1 MQTTPS
7 LLNPSNYIT
16 YQALKRQE
24 HEICVAIE
32 IYLAEKCARI
42 HYADLMDNLPS
53 HLASKDSLLAW
64 LNDKVVKGQLVRKGI
79 ISLYKQERPE
89 DFEDGMWKPI
99 NFPLFVKYAAEKLTD
114 KNFVNSRKLAEIY
127 KRSFNEAVW
136 LGKAATVMG
145 LKLLEELHKHG
156 QLRSVTAKAILDMNE
171 RSRELLEKNARV
183 ISRAARNN
191 DFSVQYMR
199 DIQRNFEE
207 FYKQQWQKEL
217 QRHSQHEEYR
227 FLQMYKPD
235 IEQAL
240 TMIPAHIQEPVKFL
254 PEVEGIAQ

>member
-1 MQTTPS
+1 MQNMPS

-24 HEICVAIE
+24 HDICVAIE

-79 ISLYKQERPE
+79 ISLYKQERSE
-89 DFEDGMWKPI
+89 DFEYGVWKPI
-99 NFPLFVKYAAEKLTD
+99 NFPLFVKYAAEKLTNKD
-114 KNFVNSRKLAEIY
+114 FVNSRKLAETY
-127 KRSFNEAVW
+127 NRSFQDAVW
-136 LGKAATVMG
+136 LSKASAVMG

-227 FLQMYKPD
+227 LLQLYKPD

-254 PEVEGIAQ
+254 PA

>member
-79 ISLYKQERPE
+79 ISLYKQERSE
-89 DFEDGMWKPI
+89 DFEYGVWKPI
-99 NFPLFVKYAAEKLTD
+99 NFPLFVKYAAEKLTN
-114 KNFVNSRKLAEIY
+114 KGFVNSRKLAETY
-127 KRSFNEAVW
+127 NRSFQDAVW
-136 LGKAATVMG
+136 LSKASAVMG

-171 RSRELLEKNARV
+171 RSRELLEKTLVLSAER
-183 ISRAARNN
+183 
-191 DFSVQYMR
+191 Q
-199 DIQRNFEE
+199 E
-207 FYKQQWQKEL
+207 
-217 QRHSQHEEYR
+217 
-227 FLQMYKPD
+227 
-235 IEQAL
+235 
-240 TMIPAHIQEPVKFL
+240 TMIFRFNICAIYNGTLKSSTNSNGKRNCNGTASMKSIDFTNVQAGH
-254 PEVEGIAQ
+254 

>member
-1 MQTTPS
+1 MQNMPS
-7 LLNPSNYIT
+7 LLNPSSYIT

-99 NFPLFVKYAAEKLTD
+99 NFPLFVKYAAEKLTNKD
-114 KNFVNSRKLAEIY
+114 FVNSRKLAETY
-127 KRSFNEAVW
+127 SRSFQDAVW
-136 LGKAATVMG
+136 LSKASAVMG

-156 QLRSVTAKAILDMNE
+156 QLRSVAAKAILDMNAN
-171 RSRELLEKNARV
+171 SRELLEKNART
-183 ISRAARNN
+183 ISRIAKNN
-191 DFSVQYMR
+191 CFSVEAMR
-199 DIQRNFEE
+199 DMQRNFEE
-207 FYKQQWQKEL
+207 YYKKQWQKEL

-227 FLQMYKPD
+227 LLQLYKPD

-240 TMIPAHIQEPVKFL
+240 SMIPAHIQEPVKFL
-254 PEVEGIAQ
+254 PA